1 MNKFN
6 ILKKLLDILSRMI
19 VRVNPYAELFEKYQ
33 QQLKEQ
39 ERMLPPDCITNLNM
53 YIQRV
58 NETTDTRDYRLNR
71 YNATTG
77 GGQIAALFSDQ
88 EGFPP
93 EVFVRLKKLIYH
105 LLFYLKMFYSNVI
118 RLLLSY
124 TTTILKGSIFKILTL
139 THSVTHYYFHL
150 AI

>member
-19 VRVNPYAELFEKYQ
+19 ARVNPNAELFENYQ

-58 NETTDTRDYRLNR
+58 NETADTGD
-71 YNATTG
+71 
-77 GGQIAALFSDQ
+77 
-88 EGFPP
+88 
-93 EVFVRLKKLIYH
+93 
-105 LLFYLKMFYSNVI
+105 
-118 RLLLSY
+118 
-124 TTTILKGSIFKILTL
+124 
-139 THSVTHYYFHL
+139 
-150 AI
+150 